1 MSDFLGMNFLLLLL
15 CLARRLMAGRISR
28 RLQYALWLLIPG
40 YLLAARFIPFQSMT
54 DIVIT
59 VSPGLA
65 YQMLKLEVSIIHAMN
80 AAKAMTVEAL
90 NAGGIAIRAEWF
102 YILTAF
108 RYDIAVALGIVF
120 CIYNMGFMVLCIR
133 RRRFYKKDLKTGM
146 KIYIL
151 DFPQTPFLLGQNVY
165 VHPDMTQNDEFL
177 CHAVCHE
184 HSHYK
189 QGDFFWVPLRF
200 LFLIYYWFDPIVWMA
215 VMRMGQDSELSC
227 DERVLSVLGEESRGA
242 YGASLIMLLQKN
254 QKKRIFDIMTMMGG
268 KKKQLMERITAI
280 SGKQK
285 RSIVAT
291 GIVAVGVI
299 LVVCYVLFS
308 GFHGARAGTDAD
320 AVFLWDGTGVD
331 QEDIE
336 TVTLYRFW
344 EDVSYPS
351 VEITEEVLNGQAV
364 PLTEPGRYMVIVTT
378 KNHKSIEIS
387 DRGKDEAAYSKGLL
401 PSQVIN
407 LGGDNR

>member
-15 CLARRLMAGRISR
+15 CLAGRLTAGRISR
-28 RLQYALWLLIPG
+28 RLQYALWLFIPG
-40 YLLAARFIPFQSMT
+40 YLLTARFIPLQSMT
-54 DIVIT
+54 DIVAT

-65 YQMLKLEVSIIHAMN
+65 HQMIKLEVSMIQGMD
-80 AAKAMTVEAL
+80 AAKAITVEAL
-90 NAGGIAIRAEWF
+90 NARGIVIKAEWF

-108 RYDIAVALGIVF
+108 RYGIAAALGIVF

-133 RRRFYKKDLKTGM
+133 RRRFYKKDTGTGM

-151 DFPQTPFLLGQNVY
+151 DFPQTPFLLGRNVY

-177 CHAVCHE
+177 CYAVCHE

-189 QGDFFWVPLRF
+189 QGDFLWVPLRF

-227 DERVLSVLGEESRGA
+227 DEKVISVLGEEIRDA
-242 YGASLIMLLQKN
+242 YGASLIMLLQKK
-254 QKKRIFDIMTMMGG
+254 QKKRMFGITTMMGG
-268 KKKQLMERITAI
+268 KKKQLKERIMAI

-299 LVVCYVLFS
+299 LIVCYVLFS
-308 GFHGARAGTDAD
+308 SFNGAGAGTEAD

-331 QEDIE
+331 LEDIE
-336 TVTLYRFW
+336 QVTLYRFW

-351 VEITEEVLNGQAV
+351 VEITEDVLNGQAV

-378 KNHKSIEIS
+378 KDHKRIEIS
-387 DRGKDEAAYSKGLL
+387 DRGTDEAAYSKGLL
-401 PSQVIN
+401 PSRVIN

>member
-15 CLARRLMAGRISR
+15 CLAGRLMAGRISR

-40 YLLAARFIPFQSMT
+40 YLLAVQFIPLQSMA
-54 DIVIT
+54 DMAAT
-59 VSPGLA
+59 VSPEFSH
-65 YQMLKLEVSIIHAMN
+65 QIVKIEVNIIHGMDAARAMIIE
-80 AAKAMTVEAL
+80 TL
-90 NAGGIAIRAEWF
+90 NAGGIVIKAEWL
-102 YILTAF
+102 YILAVF
-108 RYDIAVALGIVF
+108 RYGIAAVLGIVF
-120 CIYNMGFMVLCIR
+120 CIYNIGFMVLCIR
-133 RRRFYKKDLKTGM
+133 RRRFYKRDAGTGM

-151 DFPQTPFLLGQNVY
+151 DFPQTPFLFGRNIY

-189 QGDFFWVPLRF
+189 QGDFLWVPLRF

-215 VMRMGQDSELSC
+215 VKRMEQDSELSC
-227 DERVLSVLGEESRGA
+227 DEKVISILGEESRDA

-254 QKKRIFDIMTMMGG
+254 QNKRIFDITAMMGG
-268 KKKQLMERITAI
+268 KKKQLKERITAI

-308 GFHGARAGTDAD
+308 SFNGTRAETDAD

-331 QEDIE
+331 REDIE

-387 DRGKDEAAYSKGLL
+387 DRGTDEAAYSKGLL

-407 LGGDNR
+407 LGGDNK

>member
-1 MSDFLGMNFLLLLL
+1 MSDFLGMNFLLLML
-15 CLARRLMAGRISR
+15 CVVGRLMAGRISR

-40 YLLAARFIPFQSMT
+40 YLLVARFIPLQSLADMAG
-54 DIVIT
+54 T
-59 VSPGLA
+59 VSPGLSH
-65 YQMLKLEVSIIHAMN
+65 QMVKLEVSIIHGMDAV
-80 AAKAMTVEAL
+80 KAMTIEAL
-90 NAGGIAIRAEWF
+90 NAGGIAIRTDWF
-102 YILTAF
+102 YILAVF
-108 RYDIAVALGIVF
+108 RYGIAAVLGIAF

-133 RRRFYKKDLKTGM
+133 KRCFYKKDPRTGM
-146 KIYIL
+146 KIYVL
-151 DFPQTPFLLGQNVY
+151 DLPQTPFLFGRNIY

-177 CHAVCHE
+177 NHVVCHE

-189 QGDFFWVPLRF
+189 QGDFLWVSLRF

-215 VMRMGQDSELSC
+215 VKRMGQDSELSC
-227 DERVLSVLGEESRGA
+227 DEKVISVLGEESREA
-242 YGASLIMLLQKN
+242 YGTSLIILLRNN
-254 QKKRIFDIMTMMGG
+254 QKKKLFDITAMMGG
-268 KKKQLMERITAI
+268 KKSQIKERIMAI

-285 RSIVAT
+285 RSIAAT
-291 GIVAVGVI
+291 EIVAVGVI

-308 GFHGARAGTDAD
+308 SFNGAKTGTDAD

-331 QEDIE
+331 REDIA
-336 TVTLYRFW
+336 TVTLYRFG

-364 PLTEPGRYMVIVTT
+364 PLAEPGRYMVIVTT
-378 KNHKSIEIS
+378 KNHKRVEIS
-387 DRGKDEAAYSKGLL
+387 DRGTDEAAYSKGLL

>member
-15 CLARRLMAGRISR
+15 CLAGRLMAGRISR

-40 YLLAARFIPFQSMT
+40 YLLAVQFIPLQSMA
-54 DIVIT
+54 DMAAT
-59 VSPGLA
+59 VSPEFSH
-65 YQMLKLEVSIIHAMN
+65 QIVKIEVNIIHGMN
-80 AAKAMTVEAL
+80 AARAMIIETL
-90 NAGGIAIRAEWF
+90 NAGGIVIKAEWL
-102 YILTAF
+102 YILAAF
-108 RYDIAVALGIVF
+108 RYGIAAVLGIVF
-120 CIYNMGFMVLCIR
+120 CIYNIGFMVLCIR
-133 RRRFYKKDLKTGM
+133 RRRFYKRDSGTGM

-151 DFPQTPFLLGQNVY
+151 DFPQTPFLFGRNIY

-189 QGDFFWVPLRF
+189 QGDFLWVPLRF

-215 VMRMGQDSELSC
+215 VKRMEQDSELSC
-227 DERVLSVLGEESRGA
+227 DEKVISILGEESRDA
-242 YGASLIMLLQKN
+242 YGANLIMLLQKN
-254 QKKRIFDIMTMMGG
+254 QNKRIFDITAMMGG
-268 KKKQLMERITAI
+268 KKKQLKERITAI

-291 GIVAVGVI
+291 GIVSAGVI

-308 GFHGARAGTDAD
+308 SFNGTRAETDAD

-331 QEDIE
+331 REDIE

-387 DRGKDEAAYSKGLL
+387 DRGTDEAAYSKGLL

-407 LGGDNR
+407 LGGDNK

>member
-1 MSDFLGMNFLLLLL
+1 MRDFLGMNFLLLLL
-15 CLARRLMAGRISR
+15 CLVGRLMAGRISR

-40 YLLAARFIPFQSMT
+40 YLLAARFIPLQSMT
-54 DIVIT
+54 DIAAT

-65 YQMLKLEVSIIHAMN
+65 HQMLKLEVSVIHGMDSV
-80 AAKAMTVEAL
+80 KAMAVEAL
-90 NAGGIAIRAEWF
+90 NEEGIAVRAEWF

-108 RYDIAVALGIVF
+108 RYGIAATLGIVF
-120 CIYNMGFMVLCIR
+120 CIYNIGFMVLCIR
-133 RRRFYKKDLKTGM
+133 RRRFYKKDTRTGM
-146 KIYIL
+146 KLYIL
-151 DFPQTPFLLGQNVY
+151 DFPQTPFLLGRNVY

-189 QGDFFWVPLRF
+189 QGDFLWVPLRF

-227 DERVLSVLGEESRGA
+227 DEKVISVLGEESRDA

-254 QKKRIFDIMTMMGG
+254 QKKRVFDITTMMGG
-268 KKKQLMERITAI
+268 KKKQLKERITAI

-285 RSIVAT
+285 RSIAAT

-308 GFHGARAGTDAD
+308 SFKGARAGTDAD
-320 AVFLWDGTGVD
+320 AVFL
-331 QEDIE
+331 
-336 TVTLYRFW
+336 
-344 EDVSYPS
+344 
-351 VEITEEVLNGQAV
+351 
-364 PLTEPGRYMVIVTT
+364 
-378 KNHKSIEIS
+378 
-387 DRGKDEAAYSKGLL
+387 
-401 PSQVIN
+401 
-407 LGGDNR
+407 